1 MNRPAGIMWLVLL
14 MLLTGL
20 MSGPAGLLAADEPE
34 TALTPEALKFF
45 EARIRPVL
53 IRHCYE
59 CHSTEAAAA
68 NRLKAGF
75 SLDTR
80 EGLLKGGESGPAIV
94 PGSPEQSLLL
104 KSLRHDPNAS
114 GMPPSGKL
122 PADVIADFER
132 WIALGAPDPRRGT
145 AVAARRGM
153 SIEEGRKFW
162 SFISPRQTP
171 RPAVSRPDWPREE
184 LDWFVL
190 AKLDEQRLTPLPDAS
205 PRTLFRR
212 LSFDLIGLPPDPRD
226 VTDFERRWQLALQPS
241 APISPDEVLAEAV
254 DSLLD
259 SPHFGERWG
268 RHWLDVARYADSNGR
283 DRNVYFYH
291 AWRYRDYV
299 IASFQNDK
307 PFDQFIREQIAGDL
321 LPVATQDA
329 RDEQRIATGF
339 LALGSK
345 TFEEAKPEV
354 FRMDVVDEQIELVS
368 RAVLGLSVGCARCH
382 DHKFDAI
389 PTADYYALAG
399 LFRSTETLY
408 GYGPKGIKATA
419 HANSELLPVG
429 PDAERLGPDG
439 LRYLARLQELTL
451 AQNTARS
458 DRYRVV
464 RRLADAKLQLVKPQ
478 VDNAALEQDI
488 ARMEAEI
495 RDWDQTV
502 KAAETAL
509 QTAMDSAPPQPGWAM
524 SVRDRA
530 TPEDSRIHLRGDVN
544 SLGDSV
550 PRGMLQVIALTSAAR
565 SDPQHSGRLQLAE
578 WLTSRDNPLTARV
591 FVNRVWR
598 HLFGRGLVTT
608 PDDYG
613 VNGARP
619 SHPELLDQLAVQ
631 FMSEDWSVKRLI
643 RHLILSRA
651 YRMASGPESSSAV
664 DPTIRNALESGLGK
678 DPDNVFV
685 WRMSPRRIEAEIF
698 RDAVMNTAGT
708 LKRAPPTPEE
718 NFLMQFNPYREDEYR
733 TFKPLFTPG
742 DIDRPHRSVYLPV
755 IRGVLPEVF
764 QLFDFA
770 APERSVA
777 QRDESTVPAQALYLM
792 NSPWVIQQA
801 RQTALRLLTEEK
813 NDRLRIVRLYQLAFS
828 REPQADE
835 LIRVEA
841 FLNEPLPLQKAD
853 PLTSEQLREELW
865 TSLCQA
871 VFASAEFRVLR

>member
-1 MNRPAGIMWLVLL
+1 MNCPAGIMRRLL
-14 MLLTGL
+14 LLL
-20 MSGPAGLLAADEPE
+20 AGLLFETAGVLAEDEPE
-34 TALTPEALKFF
+34 TALAPDSVAFF

-53 IRHCYE
+53 IRHCYK
-59 CHSTEAAAA
+59 CHSAEAVAA

-75 SLDTR
+75 ALDTR

-94 PGSPEQSLLL
+94 PGSPDRSLLL
-104 KSLRHDPNAS
+104 KSLRHDPDAS
-114 GMPPSGKL
+114 EMPPSGKL
-122 PADVIADFER
+122 PAEVIADFER
-132 WIALGAPDPRRGT
+132 WITMGAPDPRTGT
-145 AVAARRGM
+145 AVVTRRGM
-153 SIEEGRKFW
+153 SLDEARKFW
-162 SFISPRQTP
+162 SFIPPRQSP
-171 RPAVSRPDWPREE
+171 RPAVRRPDWPREE
-184 LDWFVL
+184 QDWFVL
-190 AKLDEQRLTPLPDAS
+190 AKLDEQQLTPLPDAS
-205 PRTLFRR
+205 SRTLYRR
-212 LSFDLIGLPPDPRD
+212 LSFDLIGLPPDPED
-226 VTDFERRWQLALQPS
+226 IAEFERRWQT
-241 APISPDEVLAEAV
+241 APESSTRPSPDDVLAETV
-254 DSLLD
+254 DALLA

-321 LPVATQDA
+321 LPATTPEIH
-329 RDEQRIATGF
+329 DEQRIATGF

-354 FRMDVVDEQIELVS
+354 FRMDVIDEQIELVS

-439 LRYLARLQELTL
+439 LRFLARLQELTL

-464 RRLADAKLQLVKPQ
+464 RRLADAKLQLTKPQ
-478 VDNAALEQDI
+478 ADKAALEQDI
-488 ARMEAEI
+488 ARMDAEI
-495 RDWDQTV
+495 RDWDQKV
-502 KAAETAL
+502 KAAESAL

-524 SVRDRA
+524 SVRDRI
-530 TPEDSRIHLRGDVN
+530 TPEDCRIHLRGDVN
-544 SLGDSV
+544 SPGELV

-565 SDPQHSGRLQLAE
+565 PDPQHSGRLELAH

-631 FMSEDWSVKRLI
+631 FMHEGWSVKRLI
-643 RHLILSRA
+643 RHLVLSRA
-651 YRMASGPESSSAV
+651 YRMTSGPDASSTA
-664 DPTIRNALESGLGK
+664 DPAIRNALESGLAK
-678 DPDNVFV
+678 DPDNVFL

-698 RDAVMNTAGT
+698 RDAVMNAAGT
-708 LKRAPPTPEE
+708 LKHTPPAPEE
-718 NFLMQFNPYREDEYR
+718 NFLAQFNPYREDEYR
-733 TFKPLFTPG
+733 TFKPLFSPG
-742 DIDRPHRSVYLPV
+742 DIDRPQRSVYLPV

-777 QRDESTVPAQALYLM
+777 ERDESTVPAQALYLM

-801 RQTALRLLTEEK
+801 RQTALRLLNEEK
-813 NDRLRIVRLYQLAFS
+813 DDRLRIARLYRLAFS
-828 REPQADE
+828 REPQPDE
-835 LIRVEA
+835 LVRVEA
-841 FLNEPLPLQKAD
+841 FLNGPLLLQKAD

-865 TSLCQA
+865 TSLCQTI
-871 VFASAEFRVLR
+871 FASAEFRMLR